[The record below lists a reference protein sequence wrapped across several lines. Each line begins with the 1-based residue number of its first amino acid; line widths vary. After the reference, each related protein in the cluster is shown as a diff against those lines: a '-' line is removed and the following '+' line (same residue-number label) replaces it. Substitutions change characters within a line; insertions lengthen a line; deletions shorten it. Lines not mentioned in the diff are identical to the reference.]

1 MALKCYIATIFKVMV
16 TPIRSRSLK
25 SSPMVIPGFAVSL
38 IISVNLKV
46 HFLHCNILQKEA
58 FIIRINYYKIRHLY
72 LFYTMEQ
79 ISLPVEYFRDVNM
92 MDSASLLDEKL
103 VFLRDPH

>member
-1 MALKCYIATIFKVMV
+1 
-16 TPIRSRSLK
+16 
-25 SSPMVIPGFAVSL
+25 
-38 IISVNLKV
+38 
-46 HFLHCNILQKEA
+46 
-58 FIIRINYYKIRHLY
+58 
-72 LFYTMEQ
+72 MEQ